1 MEKFNDFLVLLDAN
15 LSGSWWFPALLI
27 GTGIFFTIYL
37 GLPQFRYFK
46 SALKI
51 VSGKTKSSDSEGET
65 TGFQALTTAMSGAV
79 GTGNIG
85 GVALA
90 IWTGGPAAIFWMWI
104 TAIFGMT
111 TKFVEV
117 TLGHKYRTKLSD
129 GSISGGPMYYIE
141 QGLNMKWVAI
151 LFAFLM
157 MITAIGSGNMP
168 QINNI
173 ALVMNTEFSV
183 PKLFTGLFLG
193 GLLWIIIIGGIKRI
207 ASVASKII
215 PIMGLIYFGG
225 ALIILI
231 ENYQNVIPSFQA
243 IFAQVFT
250 GSAAVGGF
258 LGASFAMS
266 LKYGVARGLYS
277 NEAGQGSSPIAH
289 ASSKN
294 KSIDQGVVSILEPF
308 IDTIV
313 VCSVTAL
320 VILSSGVWTQKFDTQ
335 FSKTDMVVL
344 DGIYSDD
351 KNDDGNYVFPEDIN
365 ELTNYVQGIESNIRN
380 YSGTLNVKEG
390 KIVEKNITIIHLRS
404 IAEDVVFHTPE
415 TSDDDETKLSG
426 HLIIK
431 NGKVDKAIS
440 YTYDSKNKSF
450 RTLDPQSGVKD
461 AESGKIMYELIL
473 NNGLLLDQ
481 LIKEVESKIS
491 LEENNPERDASILRM
506 LLAEKDEL
514 LEKRETNL
522 DKEKSFIFNEIVEG
536 RSLVSSAE
544 LTAKAFSNG
553 IMGEYGGKLVA
564 IALLLF
570 AFSTAIT
577 WCYYGDRS
585 TAYIFGEKGVVWY
598 RNFYVL
604 CFILAAVIDTTVV
617 WNIAYVVV
625 ALVSIPNL
633 IAMFVLRK
641 EMKLLSDDFKVK

>member
-1 MEKFNDFLVLLDAN
+1 MDQFNEFLILLDSN
-15 LSGSWWFPALLI
+15 LSGSWWFPILLV

-37 GLPQFRYFK
+37 GFPQFRFFGKAWY
-46 SALKI
+46 L
-51 VSGKTKSSDSEGET
+51 VSGKNKKTDADGET
-65 TGFQALTTAMSGAV
+65 TAFEALTTAMSGAV

-117 TLGHKYRTKLSD
+117 TMGHKYRTKLAD

-141 QGLNMKWVAI
+141 SALNMKWAGI

-193 GLLWIIIIGGIKRI
+193 ILLWIIIIGGIKRI

-225 ALIILI
+225 ALIILT
-231 ENYQNVIPSFQA
+231 ENYQNIIPSFNA
-243 IFAQVFT
+243 IFSQVFT

-320 VILSSGVWTQKFDTQ
+320 VILSSGVWTQKFDTT
-335 FSKTDMVVL
+335 FAKTDMVIL
-344 DGIYSDD
+344 DGIYSDEKD
-351 KNDDGNYVFPEDIN
+351 TDGSYIHLDHIN
-365 ELTNYVQGIESNIRN
+365 ELTSYVQSLDSNVKE
-380 YSGTLNVKEG
+380 YSGTIYIEEG
-390 KIVEKNITIIHLRS
+390 MIIDSNITVLHSRS
-404 IAEDVVFHTPE
+404 IAED
-415 TSDDDETKLSG
+415 
-426 HLIIK
+426 IK
-431 NGKVDKAIS
+431 VINNDKSLYTGLLNIVD
-440 YTYDSKNKSF
+440 
-450 RTLDPQSGVKD
+450 
-461 AESGKIMYELIL
+461 GKIS
-473 NNGLLLDQ
+473 
-481 LIKEVESKIS
+481 ESVV
-491 LEENNPERDASILRM
+491 LEG
-506 LLAEKDEL
+506 K
-514 LEKRETNL
+514 
-522 DKEKSFIFNEIVEG
+522 
-536 RSLVSSAE
+536 SLVSSAE
-544 LTAKAFSNG
+544 LTAKAFSQG
-553 IMGEYGGKLVA
+553 VFGEYGGKLVA

-585 TAYIFGEKGVVWY
+585 TAYIFGERGVFWY

-604 CFILAAVIDTTVV
+604 CFILAAVIDTTIV

-633 IAMFVLRK
+633 IALFVLRN
-641 EMKLLSDDFKVK
+641 EMKELTNDFVSKS

>member
-1 MEKFNDFLVLLDAN
+1 MEQFNNFLILLDSN

-37 GLPQFRYFK
+37 GFPQFKYFK
-46 SALKI
+46 SAFKI
-51 VSGKTKSSDSEGET
+51 VSGKNKSDSEGET

-117 TLGHKYRTKLSD
+117 TLGHKYRTKLKD

-193 GLLWIIIIGGIKRI
+193 VLLWIIIIGGIKRI

-215 PIMGLIYFGG
+215 PIMGIIYFGG
-225 ALIILI
+225 ALIILA
-231 ENYQNVIPSFQA
+231 ENYQNIIPSFSA
-243 IFAQVFT
+243 IFSQVFT
-250 GSAAVGGF
+250 GSAAAGGF

-320 VILSSGVWTQKFDTQ
+320 VILSSGVWTQKFDTT
-335 FSKTDMVVL
+335 FSKTDMVIL
-344 DGIYSDD
+344 EGIYSDE
-351 KNDDGNYVFPEDIN
+351 KNDDGNYIHPDHIN
-365 ELTNYVQGIESNIRN
+365 ELTKYVQSIDS
-380 YSGTLNVKEG
+380 NVKEYSGSLDVVEG
-390 KIVEKNITIIHLRS
+390 KLIADNITVIHSRS
-404 IAEDVVFHTPE
+404 IAEDITVHNLN
-415 TSDDDETKLSG
+415 SNLYSGKLN
-426 HLIIK
+426 IIG
-431 NGKVDKAIS
+431 GKVNEQVII
-440 YTYDSKNKSF
+440 
-450 RTLDPQSGVKD
+450 
-461 AESGKIMYELIL
+461 EGK
-473 NNGLLLDQ
+473 
-481 LIKEVESKIS
+481 
-491 LEENNPERDASILRM
+491 
-506 LLAEKDEL
+506 
-514 LEKRETNL
+514 
-522 DKEKSFIFNEIVEG
+522 
-536 RSLVSSAE
+536 SLVSSAE
-544 LTAKAFSNG
+544 LTAKAFSQG
-553 IMGEYGGKLVA
+553 ILGQYGGKLVA

-570 AFSTAIT
+570 AFSTSIT

-641 EMKLLSDDFKVK
+641 EMKKLSDEFNII

>member
-1 MEKFNDFLVLLDAN
+1 MEKFNDFLLLLDAN

-37 GLPQFRYFK
+37 GFPQFKYFR

-51 VSGKTKSSDSEGET
+51 VSGKNDSDSEGET
-65 TGFQALTTAMSGAV
+65 TGFQALTTAMSGAI

-111 TKFVEV
+111 TKYVEV
-117 TLGHKYRTKLSD
+117 TLGHKYRTTLAD

-141 QGLNMKWVAI
+141 QGLNMKWVAV

-173 ALVMNTEFSV
+173 ALVMHTEFAV

-193 GLLWIIIIGGIKRI
+193 ALLWVIIIGGIKRI

-225 ALIILI
+225 ALVILV
-231 ENYQNVIPSFQA
+231 ENYQNIIPSFNA

-320 VILSSGVWTQKFDTQ
+320 VILSSGVWTEKFDTT
-335 FSKTDMVVL
+335 FSKTDMVIL
-344 DGIYSDD
+344 EGIYSDE
-351 KNDDGNYVFPEDIN
+351 KNLDGTYLYPNHID
-365 ELTNYVQGIESNIRN
+365 ELTKYVQNID
-380 YSGTLNVKEG
+380 SNVKEFSG
-390 KIVEKNITIIHLRS
+390 FLNVADGILIAENITVIHSRS
-404 IAEDVVFHTPE
+404 VAEDIIVTANN
-415 TSDDDETKLSG
+415 SSNLYSG
-426 HLIIK
+426 
-431 NGKVDKAIS
+431 
-440 YTYDSKNKSF
+440 
-450 RTLDPQSGVKD
+450 
-461 AESGKIMYELIL
+461 IL
-473 NNGLLLDQ
+473 NVSNGRVSMDNVS
-481 LIKEVESKIS
+481 IKGK
-491 LEENNPERDASILRM
+491 
-506 LLAEKDEL
+506 
-514 LEKRETNL
+514 
-522 DKEKSFIFNEIVEG
+522 
-536 RSLVSSAE
+536 SLVSSAE
-544 LTAKAFSNG
+544 LTAKAFSQG
-553 IMGEYGGKLVA
+553 IFGQYGGKLVA

-633 IAMFVLRK
+633 FAMFVLRK

>member
-1 MEKFNDFLVLLDAN
+1 MDQFNEFLILLDSN
-15 LSGSWWFPALLI
+15 LSGSWWFPILLV

-37 GLPQFRYFK
+37 GFPQFRFFGK
-46 SALKI
+46 AWHL
-51 VSGKTKSSDSEGET
+51 VSGKNKKTDSDGET
-65 TGFQALTTAMSGAV
+65 TAFEALTTAMSGAV

-117 TLGHKYRTKLSD
+117 TMGHKYRTKLAD

-141 QGLNMKWVAI
+141 SALNMKWAGI

-193 GLLWIIIIGGIKRI
+193 ILLWIIIIGGIKRI

-225 ALIILI
+225 ALIILT
-231 ENYQNVIPSFQA
+231 ENYQNIIPSFNA
-243 IFAQVFT
+243 IFSQVFT

-320 VILSSGVWTQKFDTQ
+320 VILSSGVWTQKFDTT
-335 FSKTDMVVL
+335 FAKTDMVIL
-344 DGIYSDD
+344 DGIYSDE
-351 KNDDGNYVFPEDIN
+351 KNSDGTYVHPSHIN
-365 ELTNYVQGIESNIRN
+365 ELTSYVQSLDSDVKE
-380 YSGTLNVKEG
+380 YSGTIYIKDG
-390 KIVEKNITIIHLRS
+390 MIIDSDITVLHSRS
-404 IAEDVVFHTPE
+404 IAED
-415 TSDDDETKLSG
+415 
-426 HLIIK
+426 IK
-431 NGKVDKAIS
+431 VINNDKNLYTGTLNIVD
-440 YTYDSKNKSF
+440 
-450 RTLDPQSGVKD
+450 
-461 AESGKIMYELIL
+461 GKISEPVIL
-473 NNGLLLDQ
+473 
-481 LIKEVESKIS
+481 
-491 LEENNPERDASILRM
+491 
-506 LLAEKDEL
+506 
-514 LEKRETNL
+514 
-522 DKEKSFIFNEIVEG
+522 EG
-536 RSLVSSAE
+536 KSLVSSAE
-544 LTAKAFSNG
+544 LTAKAFSQG
-553 IMGEYGGKLVA
+553 VLGEYGGKLVA

-585 TAYIFGEKGVVWY
+585 TAYIFGERGVFWY

-604 CFILAAVIDTTVV
+604 CFILAAVIDTTIV

-633 IAMFVLRK
+633 IALFVLRN
-641 EMKLLSDDFKVK
+641 EMKDLTNEFIKEN

>member
-1 MEKFNDFLVLLDAN
+1 MNQFNDFLILLDSN

-37 GLPQFRYFK
+37 RFPQFRYFK
-46 SALKI
+46 SAIKI
-51 VSGKTKSSDSEGET
+51 VSGKNRNTDSDGET
-65 TGFQALTTAMSGAV
+65 TGFQALTTAMSGAI

-111 TKFVEV
+111 TKYVEV
-117 TLGHKYRTKLSD
+117 TLGHKYRTKLND

-141 QGLNMKWVAI
+141 QGLKMKWVAI

-173 ALVMNTEFSV
+173 ALVMDSEFSV

-193 GLLWIIIIGGIKRI
+193 ALLWIIIIGGIKRI

-215 PIMGLIYFGG
+215 PIMGLIYLGG
-225 ALIILI
+225 AVIILI
-231 ENYQNVIPSFQA
+231 ENYQNIIPSFNA

-320 VILSSGVWTQKFDTQ
+320 VILSSGVWTQKFETT
-335 FSKTDMVVL
+335 FSNTDMVILEGV
-344 DGIYSDD
+344 YSDQ
-351 KNDDGNYVFPEDIN
+351 KNPDGSYVYPDHIV
-365 ELTNYVQGIESNIRN
+365 ELTKYVQSMNSEVNEFSGSISIVDGRLISSNITVINARSIAESIIVTTKN
-380 YSGTLNVKEG
+380 NDNDKPNNLYTGNINVIDG
-390 KIVEKNITIIHLRS
+390 KIVE
-404 IAEDVVFHTPE
+404 P
-415 TSDDDETKLSG
+415 
-426 HLIIK
+426 LIFK
-431 NGKVDKAIS
+431 GK
-440 YTYDSKNKSF
+440 
-450 RTLDPQSGVKD
+450 
-461 AESGKIMYELIL
+461 
-473 NNGLLLDQ
+473 
-481 LIKEVESKIS
+481 
-491 LEENNPERDASILRM
+491 
-506 LLAEKDEL
+506 
-514 LEKRETNL
+514 
-522 DKEKSFIFNEIVEG
+522 
-536 RSLVSSAE
+536 SLVSSAE
-544 LTAKAFSNG
+544 LTAKAFSQG
-553 IMGEYGGKLVA
+553 ILGHFGGKLVA

-585 TAYIFGEKGVVWY
+585 TAYIFGEKGVFWY
-598 RNFYVL
+598 RNFYVI
-604 CFILAAVIDTTVV
+604 CFVLAAVIDTTVV

-633 IAMFVLRK
+633 IALFVLRK
-641 EMKLLSDDFKVK
+641 EMKNLSDSFLK

>member
-1 MEKFNDFLVLLDAN
+1 MEKFNDFLLLLDAN

-37 GLPQFRYFK
+37 GFPQFKYFR

-51 VSGKTKSSDSEGET
+51 VSGKNDSDSEGET
-65 TGFQALTTAMSGAV
+65 TGFQALTTAMSGAI

-111 TKFVEV
+111 TKYVEV
-117 TLGHKYRTKLSD
+117 TLGHKYRTTLAD

-173 ALVMNTEFSV
+173 ALVMHTEFAV

-193 GLLWIIIIGGIKRI
+193 ALLWVIIIGGIKRI

-225 ALIILI
+225 ALVILA
-231 ENYQNVIPSFQA
+231 ENYQNIIPSFNA

-320 VILSSGVWTQKFDTQ
+320 VILSSGVWTEKFDTT
-335 FSKTDMVVL
+335 FSKTDMVIL
-344 DGIYSDD
+344 EGIYSDE
-351 KNDDGNYVFPEDIN
+351 KNLDGTYLYPNHID
-365 ELTNYVQGIESNIRN
+365 ELTKYVQNID
-380 YSGTLNVKEG
+380 SNVKEFSG
-390 KIVEKNITIIHLRS
+390 FLNVADGILIAENITVIHSRS
-404 IAEDVVFHTPE
+404 VAEDIIVTANN
-415 TSDDDETKLSG
+415 SSNLYSG
-426 HLIIK
+426 
-431 NGKVDKAIS
+431 
-440 YTYDSKNKSF
+440 
-450 RTLDPQSGVKD
+450 
-461 AESGKIMYELIL
+461 IL
-473 NNGLLLDQ
+473 NVSNGRVSMDNVS
-481 LIKEVESKIS
+481 IKGK
-491 LEENNPERDASILRM
+491 
-506 LLAEKDEL
+506 
-514 LEKRETNL
+514 
-522 DKEKSFIFNEIVEG
+522 
-536 RSLVSSAE
+536 SLVSSAE
-544 LTAKAFSNG
+544 LTAKAFSQG
-553 IMGEYGGKLVA
+553 IFGQYGGKLVA

-633 IAMFVLRK
+633 FAMFVLRK

>member
-1 MEKFNDFLVLLDAN
+1 MDKFNDFLILLDAN

-37 GLPQFRYFK
+37 GFPQFKYFR

-51 VSGKTKSSDSEGET
+51 VSGKTRNSESDGET

-111 TKFVEV
+111 TKYVEV
-117 TLGHKYRTKLSD
+117 TLGHKYRTTLSD

-141 QGLNMKWVAI
+141 KGLNINLAGKKLPSKWIAI

-173 ALVMNTEFSV
+173 ALVMNTEFAV

-193 GLLWIIIIGGIKRI
+193 SLLWIIIIGGIKRI

-231 ENYQNVIPSFQA
+231 ENYQNVIPSFNA

-308 IDTIV
+308 IDTLV

-320 VILSSGVWTQKFDTQ
+320 VILSSGVWTQKFDTS
-335 FSKTDMVVL
+335 FSKTDMIIL
-344 DGIYSDD
+344 EGTYSDQKD
-351 KNDDGNYVFPEDIN
+351 TNGKYLNPDHIEELNKYVQSLDSNVKEFSGLLEVNNGILGNDDITIIHSRSVAEDVSVLNNGN
-365 ELTNYVQGIESNIRN
+365 S
-380 YSGTLNVKEG
+380 YSGTLNV
-390 KIVEKNITIIHLRS
+390 L
-404 IAEDVVFHTPE
+404 
-415 TSDDDETKLSG
+415 
-426 HLIIK
+426 
-431 NGKVDKAIS
+431 NGKVTDQITFK
-440 YTYDSKNKSF
+440 
-450 RTLDPQSGVKD
+450 
-461 AESGKIMYELIL
+461 GK
-473 NNGLLLDQ
+473 
-481 LIKEVESKIS
+481 
-491 LEENNPERDASILRM
+491 
-506 LLAEKDEL
+506 
-514 LEKRETNL
+514 
-522 DKEKSFIFNEIVEG
+522 
-536 RSLVSSAE
+536 SLVSSAE
-544 LTAKAFSNG
+544 LTAKAFSQG
-553 IMGEYGGKLVA
+553 ILGQYGGKLVA

-633 IAMFVLRK
+633 IAMFALRK
-641 EMKLLSDDFKVK
+641 EMKLLSDNFIINK

>member
-1 MEKFNDFLVLLDAN
+1 MEQFNNFLILLDSN

-37 GLPQFRYFK
+37 GFPQFKYFK

-51 VSGKTKSSDSEGET
+51 VSGKTDSSDSDGET

-111 TKFVEV
+111 TKYVEV
-117 TLGHKYRTKLSD
+117 TLGHKYRTKLTD

-193 GLLWIIIIGGIKRI
+193 ALLWIIIIGGIKRI

-231 ENYQNVIPSFQA
+231 ENYQNIIPSFNA

-320 VILSSGVWTQKFDTQ
+320 VILSSGVWTQKFETN
-335 FSKTDMVVL
+335 FSKTDMVIL
-344 DGIYSDD
+344 EGTYSDE
-351 KNDDGNYVFPEDIN
+351 KNNDNEYLYPDQIN
-365 ELTNYVQGIESNIRN
+365 ELNKYVQSIDSNVKEFSGELNIDAGKLLTQNITVLHSRSIAEDIKITN
-380 YSGTLNVKEG
+380 QIDETLFSGTLNVNNG
-390 KIVEKNITIIHLRS
+390 KITES
-404 IAEDVVFHTPE
+404 VV
-415 TSDDDETKLSG
+415 
-426 HLIIK
+426 IQ
-431 NGKVDKAIS
+431 GK
-440 YTYDSKNKSF
+440 
-450 RTLDPQSGVKD
+450 
-461 AESGKIMYELIL
+461 
-473 NNGLLLDQ
+473 
-481 LIKEVESKIS
+481 
-491 LEENNPERDASILRM
+491 
-506 LLAEKDEL
+506 
-514 LEKRETNL
+514 
-522 DKEKSFIFNEIVEG
+522 
-536 RSLVSSAE
+536 SLVSSAE
-544 LTAKAFSNG
+544 LTAKAFSQG
-553 IMGEYGGKLVA
+553 IMGQYGGKLVA

-570 AFSTAIT
+570 AFSTSIT

-585 TAYIFGEKGVVWY
+585 TAYIFGEKGVIWY
-598 RNFYVL
+598 RNFYVI
-604 CFILAAVIDTTVV
+604 CFVLAAVIDTTIV

-641 EMKLLSDDFKVK
+641 EMKLLSDNFEVK

>member
-1 MEKFNDFLVLLDAN
+1 MNQFNEFLLLLDSN
-15 LSGSWWFPALLI
+15 LSGSWWFPILLV

-37 GLPQFRYFK
+37 GFPQFRFFGK
-46 SALKI
+46 AWKL
-51 VSGKTKSSDSEGET
+51 VSGKNTKSDAEGET
-65 TGFQALTTAMSGAV
+65 TGFEALTTAMSGAV

-117 TLGHKYRTKLSD
+117 TMGHKYRTKLED

-141 QGLNMKWVAI
+141 HALNMKWAGI

-193 GLLWIIIIGGIKRI
+193 ILLWIIIIGGIKRI

-225 ALIILI
+225 ALVILV
-231 ENYQNVIPSFQA
+231 ENYQNIIPSFNA

-294 KSIDQGVVSILEPF
+294 TSIDQGVVSILEPF

-320 VILSSGVWTQKFDTQ
+320 VILSSGVWTEKFDTT

-344 DGIYSDD
+344 DGTYSDTENAD
-351 KNDDGNYVFPEDIN
+351 GTYLYPNDMNQ
-365 ELTNYVQGIESNIRN
+365 LTRYVQSIDSDVSEF
-380 YSGTLNVKEG
+380 SGVLEIQQG
-390 KIVEKNITIIHLRS
+390 QLMSSDITVLHSRS
-404 IAEDVVFHTPE
+404 IAENILVKDNVEKILYTGSVTVI
-415 TSDDDETKLSG
+415 D
-426 HLIIK
+426 
-431 NGKVDKAIS
+431 GKVKEPVI
-440 YTYDSKNKSF
+440 F
-450 RTLDPQSGVKD
+450 
-461 AESGKIMYELIL
+461 EGK
-473 NNGLLLDQ
+473 
-481 LIKEVESKIS
+481 
-491 LEENNPERDASILRM
+491 
-506 LLAEKDEL
+506 
-514 LEKRETNL
+514 
-522 DKEKSFIFNEIVEG
+522 
-536 RSLVSSAE
+536 SLVSSAE
-544 LTAKAFSNG
+544 LTAKAFSQG
-553 IMGEYGGKLVA
+553 IFGQYGGKLVA

-585 TAYIFGEKGVVWY
+585 TAYIFGERGVFWY

-604 CFILAAVIDTTVV
+604 CFILAAVIDTTIV
-617 WNIAYVVV
+617 WNIPYVVV

-633 IAMFVLRK
+633 IALFVLRN
-641 EMKLLSDDFKVK
+641 EMKDLTKEFIIKN

>member
-1 MEKFNDFLVLLDAN
+1 MEQFNAFLVLLDSN

-37 GLPQFRYFK
+37 GFPQFKYFN

-51 VSGKTKSSDSEGET
+51 VSGKTNNAESDGET

-111 TKFVEV
+111 TKYVEV

-141 QGLNMKWVAI
+141 QGLNMKWVAL

-173 ALVMNTEFSV
+173 ALVMNTEFAV

-193 GLLWIIIIGGIKRI
+193 ALLWIIIIGGIKRI

-225 ALIILI
+225 ALIILV
-231 ENYQNVIPSFQA
+231 ENYQNVIPSFNA

-250 GSAAVGGF
+250 GSAAMGGF

-320 VILSSGVWTQKFDTQ
+320 VILSSGVWTQKFDTN

-344 DGIYSDD
+344 EGIYSDE
-351 KNDDGNYVFPEDIN
+351 KTVDGSYLYPDHIN
-365 ELTNYVQGIESNIRN
+365 ELTNYVQSVD
-380 YSGTLNVKEG
+380 SNVKEFSGLLEIEDG
-390 KIVEKNITIIHLRS
+390 KLISNNVTVIHSRS
-404 IAEDVVFHTPE
+404 IAEDITISNTNNINDGLF
-415 TSDDDETKLSG
+415 SG
-426 HLIIK
+426 KVNVL
-431 NGKVDKAIS
+431 NGKVTDQVSI
-440 YTYDSKNKSF
+440 
-450 RTLDPQSGVKD
+450 
-461 AESGKIMYELIL
+461 SGK
-473 NNGLLLDQ
+473 
-481 LIKEVESKIS
+481 
-491 LEENNPERDASILRM
+491 
-506 LLAEKDEL
+506 
-514 LEKRETNL
+514 
-522 DKEKSFIFNEIVEG
+522 
-536 RSLVSSAE
+536 SLVSSAE
-544 LTAKAFSNG
+544 LTAKAFSQG
-553 IMGEYGGKLVA
+553 ILGQYGGKLVA

-570 AFSTAIT
+570 AFSTSIT

-604 CFILAAVIDTTVV
+604 CFVLAAVIDTTVV

-641 EMKLLSDDFKVK
+641 EMKSLSDNFQIK

>member
-1 MEKFNDFLVLLDAN
+1 MEQFNNFLILLDSN

-37 GLPQFRYFK
+37 GFPQFKYFK
-46 SALKI
+46 SAFKI
-51 VSGKTKSSDSEGET
+51 VSGKNKSDSEGET

-117 TLGHKYRTKLSD
+117 TLGHKYRTKLKD

-193 GLLWIIIIGGIKRI
+193 ALLWIIIIGGIKRI

-215 PIMGLIYFGG
+215 PIMGIIYFGG
-225 ALIILI
+225 ALIILA
-231 ENYQNVIPSFQA
+231 ENYQNIIPSFSA
-243 IFAQVFT
+243 IFSQVFT

-320 VILSSGVWTQKFDTQ
+320 VILSSGVWTQKFDTT
-335 FSKTDMVVL
+335 FSKTDMVIL
-344 DGIYSDD
+344 EGIYSDK
-351 KNDDGNYVFPEDIN
+351 KNDDGNYIHPDHIN
-365 ELTNYVQGIESNIRN
+365 ELTKYVQSIDS
-380 YSGTLNVKEG
+380 NVKEYSGSLDVVEG
-390 KIVEKNITIIHLRS
+390 KLIADNITVIHSRS
-404 IAEDVVFHTPE
+404 IAEDISVRNLN
-415 TSDDDETKLSG
+415 SNLYSGKLN
-426 HLIIK
+426 IIV
-431 NGKVDKAIS
+431 GKVNEQVII
-440 YTYDSKNKSF
+440 
-450 RTLDPQSGVKD
+450 
-461 AESGKIMYELIL
+461 EGK
-473 NNGLLLDQ
+473 
-481 LIKEVESKIS
+481 
-491 LEENNPERDASILRM
+491 
-506 LLAEKDEL
+506 
-514 LEKRETNL
+514 
-522 DKEKSFIFNEIVEG
+522 
-536 RSLVSSAE
+536 SLVSSAE
-544 LTAKAFSNG
+544 LTAKAFSQG
-553 IMGEYGGKLVA
+553 ILGQYGGKLVA

-570 AFSTAIT
+570 AFSTSIT

-641 EMKLLSDDFKVK
+641 EMKKLSDEFNII

>member
-1 MEKFNDFLVLLDAN
+1 MVQFNDFLITLDGY
-15 LSGSWWFPALLI
+15 LSGSWWFPVLLV
-27 GTGIFFTIYL
+27 GTGIFFTVYL
-37 GLPQFRYFK
+37 GFPQFKFFGK
-46 SALKI
+46 AWNL
-51 VSGKTKSSDSEGET
+51 VSGKNQKDDAEGET
-65 TGFQALTTAMSGAV
+65 SGFEALTTAMSGAV

-117 TLGHKYRTKLSD
+117 TMGHKYRTKLDD

-141 QGLNMKWVAI
+141 HALNMKWAGI

-173 ALVMNTEFSV
+173 ALVMSTEFSV
-183 PKLFTGLFLG
+183 PKILTGLFLG
-193 GLLWIIIIGGIKRI
+193 ALLWVIIIGGIKRI

-225 ALIILI
+225 ALVILV
-231 ENYQNVIPSFQA
+231 ENYQNIIPSFNA

-294 KSIDQGVVSILEPF
+294 TSIDQGIVSILEPF

-320 VILSSGVWTQKFDTQ
+320 VILSSGVWTEKFDTT
-335 FSKTDMVVL
+335 FSKTDMVIL
-344 DGIYSDD
+344 EGTYSDEE
-351 KNDDGNYVFPEDIN
+351 NTDGTYKYPDHMSQ
-365 ELTNYVQGIESNIRN
+365 LTNYVQSLNSDVNEF
-380 YSGTLNVKEG
+380 SGTIEVIDG
-390 KIVEKNITIIHLRS
+390 KLTDTEITVLHSRS
-404 IAEDVVFHTPE
+404 IAENIVIKDGNN
-415 TSDDDETKLSG
+415 LYSG
-426 HLIIK
+426 EL
-431 NGKVDKAIS
+431 NIS
-440 YTYDSKNKSF
+440 
-450 RTLDPQSGVKD
+450 Q
-461 AESGKIMYELIL
+461 GKITEA
-473 NNGLLLDQ
+473 
-481 LIKEVESKIS
+481 VV
-491 LEENNPERDASILRM
+491 
-506 LLAEKDEL
+506 
-514 LEKRETNL
+514 
-522 DKEKSFIFNEIVEG
+522 VEG
-536 RSLVSSAE
+536 KSLVSSAE
-544 LTAKAFSNG
+544 LTAKAFSQG
-553 IMGEYGGKLVA
+553 TFGEYGGKLVA
-564 IALLLF
+564 ISLLLF

-585 TAYIFGEKGVVWY
+585 TAYIFGEKAVFWY

-604 CFILAAVIDTTVV
+604 CFVLAAVIDTTIV
-617 WNIAYVVV
+617 WNIAYVSV

-633 IAMFVLRK
+633 IALFFLRK
-641 EMKLLSDDFKVK
+641 EVKELSDEYKV

>member
-1 MEKFNDFLVLLDAN
+1 MDQFNEFLILLDSN
-15 LSGSWWFPALLI
+15 LSGSWWFPILLV

-37 GLPQFRYFK
+37 GFPQFRFFGK
-46 SALKI
+46 AWHL
-51 VSGKTKSSDSEGET
+51 VSGKNKKTDADGET
-65 TGFQALTTAMSGAV
+65 TAFEALTTAMSGAV

-117 TLGHKYRTKLSD
+117 TMGHKYRTKLED

-141 QGLNMKWVAI
+141 SALNMKWAGI

-193 GLLWIIIIGGIKRI
+193 ILLWIIIIGGIKRI

-225 ALIILI
+225 ALIILT
-231 ENYQNVIPSFQA
+231 ENYQNIIPSFNA
-243 IFAQVFT
+243 IFSQVFT

-320 VILSSGVWTQKFDTQ
+320 VILSSGVWTQKFDTT
-335 FSKTDMVVL
+335 FAKTDMVIL
-344 DGIYSDD
+344 DGIYSDEKD
-351 KNDDGNYVFPEDIN
+351 TDGSYIHLDHIN
-365 ELTNYVQGIESNIRN
+365 ELTSYVQSLDSNVKE
-380 YSGTLNVKEG
+380 YSGTIYIEEG
-390 KIVEKNITIIHLRS
+390 MIIDSNITVLHSRS
-404 IAEDVVFHTPE
+404 IAED
-415 TSDDDETKLSG
+415 
-426 HLIIK
+426 IK
-431 NGKVDKAIS
+431 VINNDKSLYTGLLNIVD
-440 YTYDSKNKSF
+440 
-450 RTLDPQSGVKD
+450 
-461 AESGKIMYELIL
+461 GKIS
-473 NNGLLLDQ
+473 
-481 LIKEVESKIS
+481 ESVV
-491 LEENNPERDASILRM
+491 LEG
-506 LLAEKDEL
+506 K
-514 LEKRETNL
+514 
-522 DKEKSFIFNEIVEG
+522 
-536 RSLVSSAE
+536 SLVSSAE
-544 LTAKAFSNG
+544 LTAKAFSQG
-553 IMGEYGGKLVA
+553 VFGEYGGKLVA

-585 TAYIFGEKGVVWY
+585 TAYIFGERGVFWY

-604 CFILAAVIDTTVV
+604 CFILAAVIDTTIV

-633 IAMFVLRK
+633 IALFVLRN
-641 EMKLLSDDFKVK
+641 EMKELTNDFVSKS

>member
-1 MEKFNDFLVLLDAN
+1 MLDSN

-37 GLPQFRYFK
+37 RFPQFRFFK
-46 SALKI
+46 RAIYI
-51 VSGKTKSSDSEGET
+51 VSGKNDKSDSDGET
-65 TGFQALTTAMSGAV
+65 TGFQALSTAMSGAI

-104 TAIFGMT
+104 TAVFGMT

-117 TLGHKYRTKLSD
+117 TLGHKYRTKLDD

-141 QGLNMKWVAI
+141 HALNMKWVAI

-173 ALVMNTEFSV
+173 ALVMNTEFSI
-183 PKLFTGLFLG
+183 PKLFTGVFLG
-193 GLLWIIIIGGIKRI
+193 VLLWVIIIGGIKRI

-215 PIMGLIYFGG
+215 PIMGIIYFSG
-225 ALIILI
+225 ALIVLA
-231 ENYQNVIPSFQA
+231 ENYQNVIPSFNA
-243 IFAQVFT
+243 IFSQVFT

-294 KSIDQGVVSILEPF
+294 KSIDQGIVSILEPF

-320 VILSSGVWTQKFDTQ
+320 VILSSGVWTQKFDTS
-335 FSKTDMVVL
+335 FSKTDMIIL
-344 DGIYSDD
+344 DGIYSDTKD
-351 KNDDGNYVFPEDIN
+351 ATGNYLYPDHIA
-365 ELTNYVQGIESNIRN
+365 ELTNYVQSLDSNVSEYSGLIEVSEGVIDNSDITVLHARSIAEN
-380 YSGTLNVKEG
+380 VVVTDNNNVYTGTLNVVNGRVSES
-390 KIVEKNITIIHLRS
+390 VS
-404 IAEDVVFHTPE
+404 F
-415 TSDDDETKLSG
+415 
-426 HLIIK
+426 
-431 NGKVDKAIS
+431 NGK
-440 YTYDSKNKSF
+440 
-450 RTLDPQSGVKD
+450 
-461 AESGKIMYELIL
+461 
-473 NNGLLLDQ
+473 
-481 LIKEVESKIS
+481 
-491 LEENNPERDASILRM
+491 
-506 LLAEKDEL
+506 
-514 LEKRETNL
+514 
-522 DKEKSFIFNEIVEG
+522 
-536 RSLVSSAE
+536 SLVSSAE
-544 LTAKAFSNG
+544 LTAKAFSQG
-553 IMGEYGGKLVA
+553 LLGDLGGKLVA

-585 TAYIFGEKGVVWY
+585 TAYIFGEKGVFWY

-604 CFILAAVIDTTVV
+604 CFVLAAVIDTTIV

-633 IAMFVLRK
+633 IALFVLRNDLK
-641 EMKLLSDDFKVK
+641 EEVDNYSVN

>member
-1 MEKFNDFLVLLDAN
+1 MEQFNNFLILLDSN

-37 GLPQFRYFK
+37 GFPQFKYFN
-46 SALKI
+46 SAFKI
-51 VSGKTKSSDSEGET
+51 VSGKTKSTDQDGET

-111 TKFVEV
+111 TKYVEV

-193 GLLWIIIIGGIKRI
+193 ALLWIIIIGGIKRI

-225 ALIILI
+225 ALIILA
-231 ENYQNVIPSFQA
+231 ENYQNIIPSFNA

-320 VILSSGVWTQKFDTQ
+320 VILSSGVWTQKFDTN
-335 FSKTDMVVL
+335 FSKTDMVIL
-344 DGIYSDD
+344 EGTYSDE
-351 KNDDGNYVFPEDIN
+351 KNIDGDYLYPKQIN
-365 ELTNYVQGIESNIRN
+365 ELNSYVQSLD
-380 YSGTLNVKEG
+380 SDVKEFSG
-390 KIVEKNITIIHLRS
+390 ELTVQDGNLITQNITILHSRS
-404 IAEDVVFHTPE
+404 IAEDVTI
-415 TSDDDETKLSG
+415 SDQDNSNLFTGILNVD
-426 HLIIK
+426 
-431 NGKVDKAIS
+431 NGKIIESVDI
-440 YTYDSKNKSF
+440 
-450 RTLDPQSGVKD
+450 Q
-461 AESGKIMYELIL
+461 GK
-473 NNGLLLDQ
+473 
-481 LIKEVESKIS
+481 
-491 LEENNPERDASILRM
+491 
-506 LLAEKDEL
+506 
-514 LEKRETNL
+514 
-522 DKEKSFIFNEIVEG
+522 
-536 RSLVSSAE
+536 SLVSSAE
-544 LTAKAFSNG
+544 LTAKAFSQG
-553 IMGEYGGKLVA
+553 IMGQYGGKLVA

-570 AFSTAIT
+570 AFSTSIT

-585 TAYIFGEKGVVWY
+585 TAYIFGEKGVIWY

-604 CFILAAVIDTTVV
+604 CFVLAAVIDTTIV

-641 EMKLLSDDFKVK
+641 EMKSLSDNFEVK

>member
-1 MEKFNDFLVLLDAN
+1 MDQFNEFLILLDSN
-15 LSGSWWFPALLI
+15 LSGSWWFPILLV

-37 GLPQFRYFK
+37 GFPQFRFFGK
-46 SALKI
+46 AWHL
-51 VSGKTKSSDSEGET
+51 VSGKNKKTDSDGET
-65 TGFQALTTAMSGAV
+65 TAFEALTTAMSGAV

-117 TLGHKYRTKLSD
+117 TMGHKYRTKLAD

-141 QGLNMKWVAI
+141 SALNMKWAGI

-193 GLLWIIIIGGIKRI
+193 ALLWIIIIGGIKRI

-225 ALIILI
+225 ALIILT
-231 ENYQNVIPSFQA
+231 ENYQNIIPSFNA
-243 IFAQVFT
+243 IFSQVFT

-320 VILSSGVWTQKFDTQ
+320 VILSSGVWTQKFDTT
-335 FSKTDMVVL
+335 FSKTDMVIL
-344 DGIYSDD
+344 DGIYSDE
-351 KNDDGNYVFPEDIN
+351 KNSDGSYIYPNHIS
-365 ELTNYVQGIESNIRN
+365 ELTNYVQSIESD
-380 YSGTLNVKEG
+380 VKEYNG
-390 KIVEKNITIIHLRS
+390 TISIESGRIDNSNITILHSRS
-404 IAEDVVFHTPE
+404 IAEDVEVLNTDKE
-415 TSDDDETKLSG
+415 TYSG
-426 HLIIK
+426 SLNI
-431 NGKVDKAIS
+431 VD
-440 YTYDSKNKSF
+440 
-450 RTLDPQSGVKD
+450 
-461 AESGKIMYELIL
+461 GKI
-473 NNGLLLDQ
+473 
-481 LIKEVESKIS
+481 
-491 LEENNPERDASILRM
+491 LEPVTLRG
-506 LLAEKDEL
+506 K
-514 LEKRETNL
+514 
-522 DKEKSFIFNEIVEG
+522 
-536 RSLVSSAE
+536 SLVSSAE
-544 LTAKAFSNG
+544 LTAKAFSQG
-553 IMGEYGGKLVA
+553 ILGDYGGKLVA

-585 TAYIFGEKGVVWY
+585 TAYIFGERGVFWY

-604 CFILAAVIDTTVV
+604 CFILAAVIDTTIV

-633 IAMFVLRK
+633 IALFVLRN
-641 EMKLLSDDFKVK
+641 EMKDLTNEFIKEN

>member
-1 MEKFNDFLVLLDAN
+1 MVQFNEFLILLDSN
-15 LSGSWWFPALLI
+15 LSGSWWFPILLV

-37 GLPQFRYFK
+37 GFPQFRFFGK
-46 SALKI
+46 AWHL
-51 VSGKTKSSDSEGET
+51 VSGKNKKIDADGET
-65 TGFQALTTAMSGAV
+65 TAFEALTTAMSGAV

-117 TLGHKYRTKLSD
+117 TMGHKYRTKLED

-141 QGLNMKWVAI
+141 SALNMKWAGI

-193 GLLWIIIIGGIKRI
+193 IILWIIIIGGIKRI

-225 ALIILI
+225 ALIILT
-231 ENYQNVIPSFQA
+231 ENYQNIIPSFNA
-243 IFAQVFT
+243 IFSQVFT

-320 VILSSGVWTQKFDTQ
+320 VILSSGVWTQKFDTT
-335 FSKTDMVVL
+335 FAKTDMVIL
-344 DGIYSDD
+344 DGIYSDE
-351 KNDDGNYVFPEDIN
+351 KNSDGSYVNPDNIN
-365 ELTNYVQGIESNIRN
+365 ELTSYVQSIDSDVKE
-380 YSGTLNVKEG
+380 YSGIIYIEDG
-390 KIVEKNITIIHLRS
+390 TIIDSDITVLHSRS
-404 IAEDVVFHTPE
+404 IAED
-415 TSDDDETKLSG
+415 
-426 HLIIK
+426 IK
-431 NGKVDKAIS
+431 VINNDKSLYTGILNIVNGKIS
-440 YTYDSKNKSF
+440 Q
-450 RTLDPQSGVKD
+450 PV
-461 AESGKIMYELIL
+461 
-473 NNGLLLDQ
+473 
-481 LIKEVESKIS
+481 V
-491 LEENNPERDASILRM
+491 
-506 LLAEKDEL
+506 
-514 LEKRETNL
+514 
-522 DKEKSFIFNEIVEG
+522 VEG
-536 RSLVSSAE
+536 KSLVSSAE
-544 LTAKAFSNG
+544 LTAKAFSQG
-553 IMGEYGGKLVA
+553 VFGEYGGKLVA

-585 TAYIFGEKGVVWY
+585 TAYIFGERGVFWY

-604 CFILAAVIDTTVV
+604 CFILAAVIDTTIV

-633 IAMFVLRK
+633 IALFVLRN
-641 EMKLLSDDFKVK
+641 EMKDLTNDFVKENN

>member
-1 MEKFNDFLVLLDAN
+1 MEQFNNFLILLDSN

-37 GLPQFRYFK
+37 GFPQFKYFN

-51 VSGKTKSSDSEGET
+51 VSGKTKSTDQDGET

-111 TKFVEV
+111 TKYVEV

-193 GLLWIIIIGGIKRI
+193 ALLWVIIIGGIKRI

-225 ALIILI
+225 ALIILA
-231 ENYQNVIPSFQA
+231 ENYQNIIPSFNA

-320 VILSSGVWTQKFDTQ
+320 VILSSGVWTQKFDTN
-335 FSKTDMVVL
+335 FSKTDMVIL
-344 DGIYSDD
+344 EGTYSDE
-351 KNDDGNYVFPEDIN
+351 KNIDGDYLYPKQIN
-365 ELTNYVQGIESNIRN
+365 ELNSYVQSLESD
-380 YSGTLNVKEG
+380 VKEFSG
-390 KIVEKNITIIHLRS
+390 ELTVQDGNLITQNITILHSRS
-404 IAEDVVFHTPE
+404 IAEDVTI
-415 TSDDDETKLSG
+415 SDQDDSNLFTGILNVD
-426 HLIIK
+426 
-431 NGKVDKAIS
+431 NGKIIEPVDIK
-440 YTYDSKNKSF
+440 
-450 RTLDPQSGVKD
+450 
-461 AESGKIMYELIL
+461 GK
-473 NNGLLLDQ
+473 
-481 LIKEVESKIS
+481 
-491 LEENNPERDASILRM
+491 
-506 LLAEKDEL
+506 
-514 LEKRETNL
+514 
-522 DKEKSFIFNEIVEG
+522 
-536 RSLVSSAE
+536 SLVSSAE
-544 LTAKAFSNG
+544 LTAKAFSQG
-553 IMGEYGGKLVA
+553 IMGQYGGKLVA

-570 AFSTAIT
+570 AFSTSIT

-585 TAYIFGEKGVVWY
+585 TAYIFGEKGVIWY

-604 CFILAAVIDTTVV
+604 CFVLAAVIDTTIV

-641 EMKLLSDDFKVK
+641 EMKSLSDNFELK

>member
-1 MEKFNDFLVLLDAN
+1 MEQFNNFLILLDSN

-37 GLPQFRYFK
+37 GFPQFKYFK

-51 VSGKTKSSDSEGET
+51 VSGKTDSSESDGET

-111 TKFVEV
+111 TKYVEV

-193 GLLWIIIIGGIKRI
+193 ALLWIIIIGGIKRI

-231 ENYQNVIPSFQA
+231 ENYQNIIPSFNA

-320 VILSSGVWTQKFDTQ
+320 VILSSGVWTQKFETN
-335 FSKTDMVVL
+335 FSKTDMVIL
-344 DGIYSDD
+344 EGTYSDE
-351 KNDDGNYVFPEDIN
+351 KNNDNEYLYPDQIN
-365 ELTNYVQGIESNIRN
+365 ELNKYVQSIDSNVKEFSGELNIDAGKLLTQNITVLHSRSIAEDIKITN
-380 YSGTLNVKEG
+380 QIDETLFSGTLNVNNG
-390 KIVEKNITIIHLRS
+390 KITES
-404 IAEDVVFHTPE
+404 VV
-415 TSDDDETKLSG
+415 
-426 HLIIK
+426 IQ
-431 NGKVDKAIS
+431 GK
-440 YTYDSKNKSF
+440 
-450 RTLDPQSGVKD
+450 
-461 AESGKIMYELIL
+461 
-473 NNGLLLDQ
+473 
-481 LIKEVESKIS
+481 
-491 LEENNPERDASILRM
+491 
-506 LLAEKDEL
+506 
-514 LEKRETNL
+514 
-522 DKEKSFIFNEIVEG
+522 
-536 RSLVSSAE
+536 SLVSSAE
-544 LTAKAFSNG
+544 LTAKAFSQG
-553 IMGEYGGKLVA
+553 IMGQYGGKLVA

-570 AFSTAIT
+570 AFSTSIT

-585 TAYIFGEKGVVWY
+585 TAYIFGEKGVIWY
-598 RNFYVL
+598 RNFYVI
-604 CFILAAVIDTTVV
+604 CFVLAAVIDTTIV

-641 EMKLLSDDFKVK
+641 EMKLLSDNFEVK